1 MTEREYTLV
10 IARISALWLNS
21 AWTADTAEAAESL
34 LLDLDAGLVLAAVDA
49 LAAEGREFAPPPG
62 VVRLRATTLAHP
74 ALPDLDQ
81 ALEEVRAAVAHFGIY
96 RTPEFSHPA
105 IEAAVNAIGWDE
117 VCNSTNPEAFRAHF
131 LRLYGTV
138 GERAKREAASP
149 ESVRELVA
157 GLDLRADR
165 VLGP

>member
-1 MTEREYTLV
+1 MTEREYTGVITLV
-10 IARISALWLNS
+10 SALWLNS
-21 AWTADTAEAAESL
+21 AWTADTAKAAESL
-34 LLDLDAGLVLAAVDA
+34 LLDLDAGLVLAAVEA

-74 ALPDLDQ
+74 ALPELDQ
-81 ALEEVRAAVAHFGIY
+81 ALKEVADAVSSVGIY

-105 IEAAVNAIGWDE
+105 IQAAVDAITWQE

-131 LRLYGTV
+131 LRLYGTT

-157 GLDLRADR
+157 GLDLRLDR